1 MPIAGKITDWP
12 AMEFGLVSDV
22 SCSLSGSTASAS
34 SEARLVTGATP
45 NQLVVN
51 AGVFLSIDAGT
62 STGNYQLFYD
72 GPNAPFGGW
81 SQSGSVGA
89 GGWLLSI
96 SAIFRGV
103 KLYALDPSVA
113 ATWRMLV
120 DDIEIWTNGS
130 LQVSLGGATFN
141 GTGLGP
147 SWIPVCGV
155 PADVFGNALAGAGG
169 VPGDYNHVASMTHV
183 VRGGWRFD
191 DGTGWQDLPVTLPTI
206 TEPIIGTAPFGLS
219 TSGIVVAD
227 RTWGDL
233 LSLDSSAASL
243 RAGCPIPPGTAAAP
257 ASLEG
262 ESSNGRVMLVP
273 DLSREVKRVIPDD
286 YAAMWLRFGFPKTEA
301 RSQRVWELGPNTPPK
316 PGGNEQVIEEVHPS
330 FTQMLSV
337 VRAAPHVIE
346 DPWSTPV
353 YAPMV
358 ATRAKAF
365 ASSPAT
371 ACNDDPAYTANDAE
385 SVAVYFPHTVQNLS
399 QNPQMLGYIHHLE
412 PLVRYVNYIASPFW
426 SLAYGRFDWLIDG
439 APAPYEDYHRL
450 VRMQHLT
457 SDFLPEEEDPQT
469 KNHMISCPLEESGH
483 TPFLDTFFKAGT
495 GRLRDGLDWIGVSRF
510 QVRESVLPEEIVF
523 DERSDTLYGVGEN
536 CTIDVG
542 PTGIELTP
550 DPDATTI
557 AFELNV
563 ADFDHYPYLLAAF
576 ADRIEA
582 RWTTTN
588 VAEARWYTVG
598 RDGER
603 QLIELVPGDG
613 FTTEG
618 EDYRLPIGPQAK
630 YAGDWAQDHGAL
642 YISDQ
647 GADLQP
653 TGISTFIMGDP
664 ERATVFSLLTGRT
677 PRFIRCE
684 FDIIDDAD
692 PVLLPHITLLTSP
705 EVPELVWNTA
715 AHAAWLYADG
725 PGPRWSN
732 LDWHDP
738 VSGTIFHPDVLP
750 LGYKSTIIDALRT
763 MRMMAEGLFYND
775 GEAAELV
782 ARFDSQE
789 GQSVGAIDR
798 GTIAFPLP
806 PVSPRT
812 LPVAL
817 VNTLAEVP
825 PVPTF
830 PAKTRNLS
838 TFGYT
843 GTYGM
848 EVLSWVQEPRRYIA
862 SGSKL
867 DLHDPSGTKVTAD
880 ALAPAGWFLTE
891 HSEPVD
897 GSEGLTWRLKTGA
910 RSWASGRPWHGF
922 YAQLEEIA
930 AEVGAGVHLCRI
942 ALGQVCAVFV
952 RETQVTSWVFDAKG
966 ASYEAVVYDG
976 EGVTDAQVAAH
987 PDGTL
992 KVALC
997 LDGTVQEHFSGDHG
1011 RSWGEPDVLMGG
1023 AAVAIATHPSMGY
1036 EVTVVWA
1043 SGDFRA
1049 YRRMHKAASY
1059 EDLGVITASD
1069 EVRGGL
1075 EFAGDAHETLVFV
1088 IDGVRR
1094 FESTDLGETWVEV
1107 S

>member
-1 MPIAGKITDWP
+1 MPIAGKIKYWP
-12 AMEFGLVSDV
+12 KLELGLVSDV
-22 SCSLSGSTASAS
+22 SCTLSGSTANAS
-34 SEARLVTGATP
+34 STATLITGATP

-51 AGVFLSIDAGT
+51 AGVFLSIEAGT
-62 STGNYQLFYD
+62 STGVYQLFYD

-81 SQSGSVGA
+81 SQTGAVGA

-96 SAIFRGV
+96 SVVFVGV
-103 KLYALDPSVA
+103 RLYALDPSVA
-113 ATWRMLV
+113 ATWRMTV

-130 LQVSLGGATFN
+130 FQVSLGGATFN

-147 SWIPVCGV
+147 SWIPVFGI

-169 VPGDYNHVASMTHV
+169 VPGDYNHTATMTHE

-191 DGTGWQDLPVTLPTI
+191 EGSGWEDLPVTLPTI
-206 TEPIIGTAPFGLS
+206 TEPAVSTSPFGLS
-219 TSGIVVAD
+219 TAGIVVAD

-233 LSLDSSAASL
+233 LNLDSSAASL

-257 ASLEG
+257 AELDGQSC
-262 ESSNGRVMLVP
+262 NGRVMLVP
-273 DLSREVKRVIPDD
+273 DLSREVRRLIPDD

-301 RSQRVWELGPNTPPK
+301 RSNRFWELGPNTPPK
-316 PGGNEQVIEEVHPS
+316 PGGNLTVIEEVHPS
-330 FTQMLSV
+330 FTQLLSV
-337 VRAAPHVIE
+337 VRSAPHVIE

-358 ATRAKAF
+358 ATRARGIS
-365 ASSPAT
+365 SSPAT
-371 ACNDDPAYTANDAE
+371 ACDDDPAYTDSDVE
-385 SVAVYFPHTVQNLS
+385 SIGVYFPHTVESLS
-399 QNPQMLGYIHHLE
+399 QNAQLAGYIHHLE

-426 SLAYGRFDWLIDG
+426 SLAYARFDWLIDG
-439 APAPYEDYHRL
+439 GPAPYEDYHRL
-450 VRMQHLT
+450 VRMQHLQHG
-457 SDFLPEEEDPQT
+457 SLPEEEDVRT

-483 TPFLDTFFKAGT
+483 TPFLDNFFGAGT
-495 GRLRDGLDWIGVSRF
+495 GRERDGLDWVGVSRF
-510 QVRESVLPEEIVF
+510 QVRESVLPEEITF
-523 DERSDTLYGVGEN
+523 DERSETLYGVGED

-542 PTGIELTP
+542 STGIELTP

-557 AFELNV
+557 AFELNL

-588 VAEARWYTVG
+588 VSAARWYTVG
-598 RDGER
+598 RDDER
-603 QLIELVPGDG
+603 ELIELTPGDG

-618 EDYRLPIGPQAK
+618 EDYRLPIGPQSK
-630 YAGDWAQDHGAL
+630 YAGDWAQDNGAL

-647 GADLQP
+647 GADMQP
-653 TGISTFIMGDP
+653 TGISTFMMGDP
-664 ERATVFSLLTGRT
+664 ERATLFSLLTGRT
-677 PRFIRCE
+677 PRKLRCE
-684 FDIIDDAD
+684 FDIIDDEAT
-692 PVLLPHITLLTSP
+692 VILPHITLLTSP
-705 EVPELVWNTA
+705 EVPQLFWTTA
-715 AHAAWLYADG
+715 AHGAWLYADG
-725 PGPRWSN
+725 PGPRWAN
-732 LDWHDP
+732 LDWYET
-738 VSGTIFHPDVLP
+738 GRGNIFHPEVRA
-750 LGYKSTIIDALRT
+750 LGYKSTIIDAMRT
-763 MRMMAEGLFYND
+763 MRMMAEGLFYTD

-782 ARFDSQE
+782 ARFDAQE

-806 PVSPRT
+806 PVTART

-830 PAKTRNLS
+830 PARTRNLS
-838 TFGYT
+838 TFAET

-848 EVLSWVQEPRRYIA
+848 EVISWVQEPRRYIS

-867 DLHDPSGTKVTAD
+867 DLHNSIGTKVTAD
-880 ALAPAGWFLTE
+880 IVAPSSWFATE
-891 HSEPVD
+891 HSEPMD
-897 GSEGLTWRLKTGA
+897 GSETLAWRLKTGA
-910 RSWASGRPWHGF
+910 RTWASGRPWHGF

-930 AEVGAGVHLCRI
+930 AVLGAGVHLCRMP
-942 ALGQVCAVFV
+942 LGQVCAVFV

-966 ASYEAVVYDG
+966 TSYEATVVDA
-976 EGVTDAQVAAH
+976 EGVTDAQVAWH

-992 KVALC
+992 RVALC
-997 LDGTVQEHFSGDHG
+997 LDGTVQEHRSGDHG
-1011 RSWGEPDVLMGG
+1011 RSWGDATVLMGG
-1023 AAVAIATHPSMGY
+1023 SVIAIATHPSMGY
-1036 EVTVVWA
+1036 EINVVWD

-1059 EDLGVITASD
+1059 EDMGVIVTAD

-1094 FESTDLGETWVEV
+1094 FESTDLAETWVEI